1 MALAKTVLE
10 RMQTSTNGHQKSVV
24 LRAVIPPLENGDRLT
39 RAEFERRY
47 HAMPPHVRAEL
58 IEGEVHMSS
67 PVRHKH
73 HGGPHIQLGTLIG
86 SYSSE
91 TPGTDCSDNATV
103 RLDLDNEP
111 QPDVVLFLLPE
122 FGGQM
127 RLSADGYLEGAPE
140 LAIEVA
146 ASTVSIDLHA
156 KLRAYRRNG
165 VREYLVWRVEDG
177 ALDWFRLVEGEYL
190 PLQPDARGIVR
201 SQLFPGLWLDTRAM
215 LGGELKKL
223 LDTLRQGLA
232 SKEHVAF
239 VRQLKARRKAK
250 VPR

>member
-1 MALAKTVLE
+1 MALAKTALE
-10 RMQTSTNGHQKSVV
+10 KMPAQNGKQRLH
-24 LRAVIPPLENGDRLT
+24 AVTPIPPLQNGDWLT

-47 HAMPPHVRAEL
+47 NVMPPHIRAEL
-58 IEGEVHMSS
+58 IEGVVHMSS
-67 PVRHKH
+67 PVRHEQ
-73 HGGPHIQLGTLIG
+73 HGGPHIRLGGWIVNYVG
-86 SYSSE
+86 A

-122 FGGQM
+122 CDGQL

-146 ASTVSIDLHA
+146 ASTVSIDLHH

-165 VREYLVWRVEDG
+165 VREYLIWRVEDG
-177 ALDWFRLVEGEYL
+177 ALDWFQLVNGEYV
-190 PLQPDARGIVR
+190 PLSADARGVLR
-201 SQLFPGLWLDTRAM
+201 SQLFPGLWLDTGAALR
-215 LGGELKKL
+215 GDLKKL

-232 SKEHVAF
+232 SKEHAAF
-239 VRQLKARRKAK
+239 VKQLKAKRRAK
-250 VPR
+250 TK

>member
-10 RMQTSTNGHQKSVV
+10 GKQTTANGYRKSVV
-24 LRAVIPPLENGDRLT
+24 LREVIPPLENGDRLT
-39 RAEFERRY
+39 RVEFERRY
-47 HAMPPHVRAEL
+47 RAMPPHIRAEL

-73 HGGPHIQLGTLIG
+73 HGGPHIRLGGLILNYVEATL
-86 SYSSE
+86 
-91 TPGTDCSDNATV
+91 GTDCSDNATV

-122 FGGQM
+122 YGGQM
-127 RLSADGYLEGAPE
+127 RLSEDGYLEGAPE
-140 LAIEVA
+140 LAIEIA

-165 VREYLVWRVEDG
+165 VCEYLVWRVEDG
-177 ALDWFRLVEGEYL
+177 ALDWFRLIEGEYL
-190 PLQPDARGIVR
+190 PLQSDARGIVR

-215 LGGELKKL
+215 LSGELKKL

-232 SKEHVAF
+232 SKEHAAF
-239 VRQLKARRKAK
+239 IKQLKVKRRGKSK
-250 VPR
+250 